1 MELINYSFIIP
12 HKNIA
17 SLLERCLNSIPR
29 REDIQIIVVDDN
41 SDANKVDFNSFPG
54 SNDSNVEVI
63 FTKEG
68 RGAGYA
74 RNVGLK
80 HAKGKWL
87 LFADADDFFNEGFLV
102 HTDRYLDSDNDII
115 YWSINSVYSETLEP
129 ADRGVYI
136 NDYIM
141 KAAQGDINSTDLVRY
156 KFLYPSAKMIRKKL
170 VDDNSIFFDEV
181 PASNDTM
188 FGVKVGANAQKVAFD
203 TFQLYCLTLRKDS
216 LVTSYTYRNLKS
228 RLDVSFVLYY
238 YLKNIGKERYAQSS
252 IGHLLQIRHASY
264 HKFVCD
270 FFLVLRKLPF
280 KVVLCQINQV
290 FHRL

>member
-1 MELINYSFIIP
+1 MKEINYSIIIP
-12 HKNIA
+12 HKNIP
-17 SLLERCLNSIPR
+17 SLLQRCLDSIPQR
-29 REDIQIIVVDDN
+29 DDIQIVIVDDN
-41 SDANKVDFNSFPG
+41 SSSEKVNFDDFPAKNRK
-54 SNDSNVEVI
+54 NTEVY

-68 RGAGYA
+68 KGAGYA

-80 HAKGKWL
+80 HAIGKWL

-102 HTDRYLDSDNDII
+102 HTDKYLDSDNDII

-136 NDYIM
+136 NEYIM
-141 KAAQGDINSTDLVRY
+141 KAAQGDINSTDFVRY

-170 VDDNSIFFDEV
+170 VDDNNIFFDEV

-188 FGVKVGANAQKVAFD
+188 FGVKVGSKAQKVAFD
-203 TFQLYCLTLRKDS
+203 TFQLYCLTLRKNS
-216 LVTSYTYRNLKS
+216 LVTSYSYRNLKS
-228 RLDVSFVLYY
+228 RLNVSFVLYY
-238 YLKNIGKERYAQSS
+238 YLKNIGKEKYAQSS

-270 FFLVLRKLPF
+270 FFLVLKKLPF
-280 KVVLCQINQV
+280 EVVLCQINQV